1 MLCTIQWL
9 YVAKARIVAVMNVN
23 SDLRAFFEVA
33 LHAATEAARIHQ
45 YHAGGVLEIDTKST
59 DTDLVTQVDKASEA
73 RIREIILGS
82 YPEHTILGEE
92 AGEQGEGS
100 AYRWI
105 VDPLDGTLNYAKG
118 FPIYSVSIALEIEG
132 VLQVGVV
139 LDSAKGDLFTATKG
153 GGAYL
158 NGRPIRVSNE
168 ANLKR
173 AMLLTGFHY
182 DPTSALQNVT
192 LLTNILPRCLAIRRP
207 GSAALDLSYV
217 AAGRVDGFWELAL
230 KPWDIAAGLLML
242 EEAGGK
248 VTDGM
253 NEPYAWSSLSLVAS
267 NGVLHEAFLAALEVE
282 TLELHRPAG
291 QII

>member
-1 MLCTIQWL
+1 
-9 YVAKARIVAVMNVN
+9 MNVN
-23 SDLRAFFEVA
+23 NNLQAFFEVA

-45 YHAGGVLEIDTKST
+45 CHAGGVLDIDTKST

-73 RIREIILGS
+73 RIREIILSS

-92 AGEQGEGS
+92 EGQKGAGS

-118 FPIYSVSIALEIEG
+118 FPIYSVSIALEIDG

-153 GGAYL
+153 GGAFM
-158 NGRPIRVSNE
+158 NGRPIHVSLE

-182 DPTSALQNVT
+182 DPTSAMQNVT
-192 LLTNILPRCLAIRRP
+192 LLANILPRCLAIRRP

-230 KPWDIAAGLLML
+230 KPWDIAAGLLIL

-248 VTDGM
+248 ITDGIG
-253 NEPYAWSSLSLVAS
+253 EPYAWSSLSLVAS
-267 NGVLHEAFLAALEVE
+267 NGVVHEAFLAALEVG

-291 QII
+291 QPT